1 LEFFLIS
8 ILAII
13 TLCISWHTRRITRIR
28 DEEKLMQEID
38 NDFQE
43 EFNLKEDRS
52 ANTGED
58 RLERVVEWIEDVQLE
73 DDIEKKI

>member
-1 LEFFLIS
+1 
-8 ILAII
+8 
-13 TLCISWHTRRITRIR
+13 
-28 DEEKLMQEID
+28 MQEID

-43 EFNLKEDRS
+43 EFNFKEDS
-52 ANTGED
+52 GANTAED

>member
-1 LEFFLIS
+1 
-8 ILAII
+8 
-13 TLCISWHTRRITRIR
+13 
-28 DEEKLMQEID
+28 MQEID

-52 ANTGED
+52 ANTAED

>member
-1 LEFFLIS
+1 
-8 ILAII
+8 
-13 TLCISWHTRRITRIR
+13 
-28 DEEKLMQEID
+28 MQEID

-73 DDIEKKI
+73 DDIEKKIEARIPI

>member
-1 LEFFLIS
+1 M
-8 ILAII
+8 
-13 TLCISWHTRRITRIR
+13 SWHTRRITRIR

-43 EFNLKEDRS
+43 EFNLKEDSS
-52 ANTGED
+52 ANAGEK
-58 RLERVVEWIEDVQLE
+58 RLERVVEWIEDVHLE